1 MNINIEIFKRYAPG
15 KKLRIIKGLSDLE
28 LLAISTETVTRIIKE
43 EGTNFYKSRDKRLHV
58 SPKFKTGNNW
68 DSTFTGVELI
78 KGKLYVSLYV
88 QYSNTDTETTETY
101 AKFFSMGEYRGFVHY
116 EDRYGNSQTDYF
128 TYSQSDK
135 ARAIKSLLLEYV
147 QRKYKLNDNGNQ
159 E

>member
-1 MNINIEIFKRYAPG
+1 MNINIEIFKRYASG
-15 KKLRIIKGLSDLE
+15 KKLRIIKGLSDQE
-28 LLAISTETVTRIIKE
+28 LLAISPETVTRIIKE
-43 EGTNFYKSRDKRLHV
+43 EGTNFYKSRDKRLHITA
-58 SPKFKTGNNW
+58 KFKTGNNW
-68 DSTFTGVELI
+68 DSTFTGVEII

-88 QYSNTDTETTETY
+88 QYSNTDTEVAEAY

-116 EDRYGNSQTDYF
+116 EDQYGNSQTDYF

-147 QRKYKLNDNGNQ
+147 QRKYNLNDNGSK

>member
-28 LLAISTETVTRIIKE
+28 LLAISIETVTRIIKE
-43 EGTNFYKSRDKRLHV
+43 EGSNFYKSRDKRLHV

-88 QYSNTDTETTETY
+88 QYSNTDTEVAEAY

-116 EDRYGNSQTDYF
+116 EDRYGNPQTDYF

-147 QRKYKLNDNGNQ
+147 QRKYNLNDNGSK

>member
-1 MNINIEIFKRYAPG
+1 MNINTEIFKRYAPG
-15 KKLRIIKGLSDLE
+15 KKLRIIKELSDQE
-28 LLAISTETVTRIIKE
+28 LLAISPETVTRIIKE
-43 EGTNFYKSRDKRLHV
+43 EGTNFYKSRDKRLHITA
-58 SPKFKTGNNW
+58 KFKTGNNW

-88 QYSNTDTETTETY
+88 QYANTDTDSIETY
-101 AKFFSMGEYRGFVHY
+101 DKFFSYGDYRGFVHY
-116 EDRYGNSQTDYF
+116 EDRYGNPQTDYF
-128 TYSQSDK
+128 LYSKSDK